1 MTENRLLE
9 LLSKHNLKIATA
21 ESCTGGL
28 VAGVLCD
35 ISGIS
40 AHFEEGYITYSEEA
54 KCKNLGVLPE
64 TIAHFGVV
72 SCEVAEE
79 MAMGAAERAN
89 ADCAVATTGVA
100 GPTGGTEENPVG
112 TVCFACVVR
121 NQVLTERMIF
131 EGNRMEIRMQAA
143 VYAIEMLCDYIESC
157 YDDGDDEEL

>member
-1 MTENRLLE
+1 MTENKLLD
-9 LLSKHNLKIATA
+9 LLSKYNLKIATA

-28 VAGVLCD
+28 VSGVLCD

-40 AHFEEGYITYSEEA
+40 EYFEEGYITYSEDA
-54 KCKNLGVLPE
+54 KIKNLGVLPE
-64 TIAHFGVV
+64 TIAHYGVI

-89 ADCAVATTGVA
+89 ANCAIATTGIA

-112 TVCFACVVR
+112 TVCFACVVKD
-121 NQVLTERMIF
+121 QVLTERAVF

-143 VYAIEMLCDYIESC
+143 VYAIEMLCDYIETC
-157 YDDGDDEEL
+157 YEEGEDEE

>member
-1 MTENRLLE
+1 
-9 LLSKHNLKIATA
+9 
-21 ESCTGGL
+21 
-28 VAGVLCD
+28 LCD

-64 TIAHFGVV
+64 TIEHYGVV

-112 TVCFACVVR
+112 TVCFACVVK

-157 YDDGDDEEL
+157 YEED

>member
-1 MTENRLLE
+1 MTENKLLE

-40 AHFEEGYITYSEEA
+40 AYFEEGYITYSEEA

-64 TIAHFGVV
+64 TLAHYGVV

-89 ADCAVATTGVA
+89 ADCAIATTGVA

-157 YDDGDDEEL
+157 YEDGVDEEV

>member
-40 AHFEEGYITYSEEA
+40 AYFEEGYITYSEEA

-64 TIAHFGVV
+64 TIAPYGVV

-79 MAMGAAERAN
+79 MARGAAERAN
-89 ADCAVATTGVA
+89 ADCAIATTGVA
-100 GPTGGTEENPVG
+100 GPTGGTDENPVG
-112 TVCFACVVR
+112 TVCFACVVK

-157 YDDGDDEEL
+157 YEED